1 MPKLPLSPFTGEK
14 GDHHR
19 RPSFAS
25 AASRVAPETAL
36 PVRRSKTMT
45 VPSSVRM
52 RERPARRSRKFV
64 AGAVRGTAPA
74 VPVACHDGRAT
85 GAEAL
90 ASGFVPA
97 GEEDSRDGWENEMG
111 QRGLCMAVYKH
122 NLQSYA
128 SYSFMDEID
137 SYVSDGAMAKTSLS
151 IKVGAAIRKA
161 RKQRG
166 LVMRHIAEHN
176 DTDVAAVGNWETGRN
191 LPKTE
196 NLLKTAAFLRVDPV
210 ALGKGE
216 VVFLDDADNVAD
228 AEIVTDAAPLPA
240 GPMDIELLGAAVGGD
255 DGDFTFN
262 GEVAGYV
269 QRPPGIAHLRK
280 VFALHVLSDSM
291 VPRYEPGEMLYCG
304 GRDAVPGDHVVIEMF
319 PEENERN
326 GKAFIKKLVKRTAAE
341 LVVEQYNPPKT
352 LTFNRYAIKAVFRVI
367 PLKELLGY

>member
-1 MPKLPLSPFTGEK
+1 
-14 GDHHR
+14 
-19 RPSFAS
+19 
-25 AASRVAPETAL
+25 
-36 PVRRSKTMT
+36 
-45 VPSSVRM
+45 
-52 RERPARRSRKFV
+52 
-64 AGAVRGTAPA
+64 
-74 VPVACHDGRAT
+74 
-85 GAEAL
+85 
-90 ASGFVPA
+90 
-97 GEEDSRDGWENEMG
+97 
-111 QRGLCMAVYKH
+111 
-122 NLQSYA
+122 
-128 SYSFMDEID
+128 MDETD

-176 DTDVAAVGNWETGRN
+176 ETDVAAVGNWETGRN

-210 ALGKGE
+210 ALGRGE

-352 LTFNRYAIKAVFRVI
+352 LIFNRYAIKHVWRVI

>member
-1 MPKLPLSPFTGEK
+1 
-14 GDHHR
+14 
-19 RPSFAS
+19 
-25 AASRVAPETAL
+25 
-36 PVRRSKTMT
+36 
-45 VPSSVRM
+45 
-52 RERPARRSRKFV
+52 
-64 AGAVRGTAPA
+64 
-74 VPVACHDGRAT
+74 
-85 GAEAL
+85 
-90 ASGFVPA
+90 
-97 GEEDSRDGWENEMG
+97 
-111 QRGLCMAVYKH
+111 MA
-122 NLQSYA
+122 
-128 SYSFMDEID
+128 
-137 SYVSDGAMAKTSLS
+137 AMAKTSLS

-210 ALGKGE
+210 ALGRGE
-216 VVFLDDADNVAD
+216 VVLLDDADNVAD

-326 GKAFIKKLVKRTAAE
+326 GKAFIKKLIKRTAAE

>member
-1 MPKLPLSPFTGEK
+1 
-14 GDHHR
+14 
-19 RPSFAS
+19 
-25 AASRVAPETAL
+25 
-36 PVRRSKTMT
+36 
-45 VPSSVRM
+45 
-52 RERPARRSRKFV
+52 
-64 AGAVRGTAPA
+64 
-74 VPVACHDGRAT
+74 
-85 GAEAL
+85 
-90 ASGFVPA
+90 
-97 GEEDSRDGWENEMG
+97 
-111 QRGLCMAVYKH
+111 
-122 NLQSYA
+122 
-128 SYSFMDEID
+128 MDETD
-137 SYVSDGAMAKTSLS
+137 SYVSDGAMTKTPLS

-228 AEIVTDAAPLPA
+228 AEIVTDPAPLPT
-240 GPMDIELLGAAVGGD
+240 GPMDIKIFGAAVGGD

-262 GEVAGYV
+262 GETAGYV
-269 QRPPGIAHLRK
+269 QRPPGIKHLQN

-291 VPRYEPGEMLYCG
+291 VPRYEPGDMIYCG
-304 GRDAVPGDHVVIEMF
+304 GRDAVPGDHVVIETL
-319 PEENERN
+319 PEEGERN
-326 GKAFIKKLVKRTAAE
+326 GKAFVKKLVKRTAGE

-352 LTFNRYAIKAVFRVI
+352 LTFNRYAIKNIFRVI